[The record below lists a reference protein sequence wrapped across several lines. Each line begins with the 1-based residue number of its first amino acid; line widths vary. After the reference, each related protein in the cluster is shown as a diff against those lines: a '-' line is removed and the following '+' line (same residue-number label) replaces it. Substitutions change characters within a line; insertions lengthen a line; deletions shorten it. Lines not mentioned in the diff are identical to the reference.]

1 MENTKKTIFKIDEFE
16 KQFDYE
22 ICLSQ
27 IRFYNLKKGDF
38 LAITLIFQKKENF
51 QSNDPSTFIFTN
63 PKRFGIEN
71 YEDLDDVKETKL
83 YFERNDEVINE
94 FVSIYNN
101 NILKG
106 LIINTSYGKFLE
118 IGKKEQNDKLETI
131 YFHSPN
137 FFNELNI
144 EYNNKKITYITAK
157 SIKKNIGKE
166 EDKKIE
172 LNDISEDYQFP
183 EFVFPIIKS
192 DIIGKFNDNTEFID
206 DIQKFSLVQDMKDN
220 RVNVTEI
227 SIWSNGNKI
236 TRFDTKYFNSI
247 TGKLNNSLHISE
259 QFNPNNKHDILELDN
274 NDFICEIIVGLNNT
288 ELKNLC
294 FITLKGKKLEVN
306 NGECKTYIKFKEDKG
321 GKLLRLL
328 GIIIGKGLTID
339 TIQFYYEII
348 KLK

>member
-1 MENTKKTIFKIDEFE
+1 MEKTKKTIFKIDEFE

-63 PKRFGIEN
+63 PKRLGIEN
-71 YEDLDDVKETKL
+71 YEDLDVKETKL
-83 YFERNDEVINE
+83 YFERDDEVINE

-118 IGKKEQNDKLETI
+118 IGKKEQNDILETI
-131 YFHSPN
+131 NFHYPN

-144 EYNNKKITYITAK
+144 EYNNKTITYLSAK
-157 SIKKNIGKE
+157 SIIKNIRKE

-172 LNDISEDYQFP
+172 LTDISEDYQFP

-192 DIIGKFNDNTEFID
+192 DIIGKFNGDTEFID

-220 RVNVTEI
+220 RVNITEI

-247 TGKLNNSLHISE
+247 TGKINNSLHISE
-259 QFNPNNKHDILELDN
+259 QFNTNNKHVFLELDD
-274 NDFICEIIVGLNNT
+274 NDFISEIIVGLNNI

-294 FITLKGKKLEVN
+294 FKTLKGKKLEVN
-306 NGECKTYIKFKEDKG
+306 NGECKTYIKFEEHKG

-348 KLK
+348 KL

>member
-1 MENTKKTIFKIDEFE
+1 MEKTKKTIFKIDEFE

-63 PKRFGIEN
+63 PKRLGIEN
-71 YEDLDDVKETKL
+71 YEDLDVKETKL
-83 YFERNDEVINE
+83 YFERDDEVINE

-118 IGKKEQNDKLETI
+118 IGKKEQNDILETI
-131 YFHSPN
+131 NFHYPN

-144 EYNNKKITYITAK
+144 EYNNKKITYLSAK
-157 SIKKNIGKE
+157 SIIKNIRKE
-166 EDKKIE
+166 EVKKIE
-172 LNDISEDYQFP
+172 LTDISEDYQFP

-192 DIIGKFNDNTEFID
+192 DIIGKFNGDTEFID

-220 RVNVTEI
+220 RVNITEI

-247 TGKLNNSLHISE
+247 TGKINNSLHISE
-259 QFNPNNKHDILELDN
+259 QFNTNNKHVFLELDD
-274 NDFICEIIVGLNNT
+274 NDFISEIIVGLNNI

-294 FITLKGKKLEVN
+294 FKTLKGKKLEVN
-306 NGECKTYIKFKEDKG
+306 NGECKTYIKFEEHKG